1 MIERL
6 QLRNDVIL
14 VLLPPTRAEH
24 RTISGLFVARAL
36 PTATCYGRVL
46 KVGPRV
52 REVAK
57 GDLVAFPPSVGDELP
72 HGDYTLLFL
81 REPEVSFLVRK
92 DKDQPES

>member
-14 VLLPPTRAEH
+14 VLLPPNAAE
-24 RTISGLFVARAL
+24 RQTLSGLFVAHAL
-36 PTATCYGRVL
+36 PAATCYGRVV

-52 REVAK
+52 AEVAK
-57 GDLVAFPPSVGDELP
+57 GDLVAFPPSVGEEMP

-81 REPEVSFLVRK
+81 REPEVSFIVS
-92 DKDQPES
+92 KDQPES